1 MMTMPKSLRRA
12 LILLAALVL
21 SALAAACEKRNAFV
35 PPPPPVVAVGKPVK
49 QTVTEYLEFT
59 GNTQAVQS
67 VNLVARVEGFLQKI
81 DFVDGQHVKQNQPL
95 FLIEP
100 APYLAKVNKA
110 KGDLDAQKAKLVQA
124 ETELARAKK
133 LFAEKAGPD
142 TEVVKWQRERD
153 QGVADLEQAKA
164 ALQIAEINYGYTR
177 VASPFTGRIS
187 RHMVDVGNLVGSSGQ
202 ATQLATVIQDDPM
215 YAYFTIS
222 ERDLLRIS
230 RDRDKEKR
238 KDKAPPPLQMGLSD
252 SKDFPF
258 QGVMDY
264 YDIGVDPQSGTILLR
279 GIFPNADGKLIQGLF
294 VRIRAPLE
302 SKEAVTVPESAVG
315 VAQVGH
321 YVLVV
326 GEKNVIEQRPVTVGS
341 AVNGVRV
348 IEKGLT
354 GAETIVVDGLQKA
367 RPGSPVTPSEAK
379 K

>member
-1 MMTMPKSLRRA
+1 MPKTVSRA

-21 SALAAACEKRNAFV
+21 CALAAACEKSNTFV

-100 APYLAKVNKA
+100 APYLAKVNRAKA
-110 KGDLDAQKAKLVQA
+110 DLDSQKAKLVQA

-164 ALQIAEINYGYTR
+164 QLQIAEINYGYTR
-177 VASPFTGRIS
+177 VASPFNGRIS
-187 RHMVDVGNLVGSSGQ
+187 RHMVDVGNLVGSAGQ
-202 ATQLATVIQDDPM
+202 TTQLATVIQDDPM
-215 YAYFTIS
+215 YVYFTIS

-230 RDRDKEKR
+230 RQEDKDKR
-238 KDKAPPPLQMGLSD
+238 KGATHPLQMGLSD
-252 SKDFPF
+252 AKDFPF
-258 QGVMDY
+258 KGVMDY

-279 GIFPNADGKLIQGLF
+279 GIFPNPDGKLIQGLF
-294 VRIRAPLE
+294 ARVRAPLE
-302 SKEAVTVPESAVG
+302 AKEAITVPESAVG

-321 YVLVV
+321 YILVV

-348 IEKGLT
+348 IEKGLK
-354 GAETIVVDGLQKA
+354 GDETIVVDGLQKA